1 MEKSGSQTKAMLK
14 LGWTLEELTKLLD
27 LNQQLITDAESL
39 IEHISAD
46 ASNNGSVN
54 LSQFKKSL
62 TSFIRDLSRQK
73 RTPASHIFVV
83 MISSELRD
91 TKPYAIPIQCIPYT
105 SIGVS
110 QLRTIVKKVLKLMK
124 NRGMEVIG

>member
-54 LSQFKKSL
+54 LYQFKKSL